1 MNKKQ
6 DTIIHGTLVSKF
18 MPITINMHI
27 DIKSIF
33 DYESDIKLTNSID
46 YPKCSYGFHHYMHSL
61 KKDTEILKQFEN
73 KKKVYLVTNKFEIDI
88 DKYNNTI
95 NNEVHKYL
103 NIKDKIPKIISLD
116 FYKLWELLFMFDL
129 VNIDDNFKS
138 AYLNED
144 GTNIQC
150 LINFREKYAK
160 DTKSDKYYFIKNNS
174 NLKLNNIDNSI
185 LSYYN
190 KNITQT
196 NIDSV
201 KDKIDFIT
209 AGSAFT
215 YHDDNE
221 NTIEQEY
228 HLSLLKN
235 IYDCV
240 IIQKKGGS
248 FVCKLFETYTEV
260 SAKILCILISLY
272 DKVFFIKPLTSK
284 PNTTEKYAV
293 CIGFKVSNTT
303 QIIKK
308 LDKIFDLINKNNKLK
323 VCDIFNSYDIDKKL
337 KIRLIKI
344 NQLTSNFIF
353 KSIGEMVNFVNSQ
366 DYYGDTYEKYRDLQI
381 EANNFWVETFLP
393 EPKKY
398 KENKKKIT
406 EASILTNKINVDDA
420 IELEKKLFI

>member
-6 DTIIHGTLVSKF
+6 DTTTRGTIVSKF
-18 MPITINMHI
+18 MPITINMYV

-33 DYESDIKLTNSID
+33 DSEHNIKLTNSID
-46 YPKCSYGFHHYMHSL
+46 YPKCSFGFHHYMHSL

-103 NIKDKIPKIISLD
+103 NIKDKIPKIISHD
-116 FYKLWELLFMFDL
+116 FYKLWEILFMFDL
-129 VNIDDNFKS
+129 VNIDNSFKS
-138 AYLNED
+138 AYLIED

-160 DTKSDKYYFIKNNS
+160 DTKSDKHYFIKNNS
-174 NLKLNNIDNSI
+174 NLKLNNVNNAI
-185 LSYYN
+185 LSYYD
-190 KNITQT
+190 KKIIQT
-196 NIDSV
+196 NIDNI
-201 KDKIDFIT
+201 KEKIDFIT
-209 AGSAFT
+209 IGSAFT

-228 HLSLLKN
+228 HIPLLKN
-235 IYDCV
+235 IYES
-240 IIQKKGGS
+240 IKIQKKGGS
-248 FVCKLFETYTEV
+248 LICKLFETYTEV
-260 SAKILCILISLY
+260 SGKIICILLSLY

-284 PNTTEKYAV
+284 PNTTEKYVV
-293 CIGFKVSNTT
+293 CIGFKLSDTT

-308 LDKIFDLINKNNKLK
+308 LDKIFYLINKNNKLK
-323 VCDIFNSYDIDKKL
+323 ISDIFNSYDIDKKL

-353 KSIGEMVNFVNSQ
+353 KSIGEMVNFVNGQ

-381 EANNFWVETFLP
+381 EATNFWVETFLP
-393 EPKKY
+393 DSKKY

-420 IELEKKLFI
+420 IELEKKLFM